1 MPAVRQPVIFVPHG
15 GGPCF
20 WIEFPPPFGP
30 HAWDN
35 LRDYL
40 AGVLKSLPER
50 PKAFLVVTAHWET
63 DQPTVSVNPKP
74 GMLYDYNGFPPHTYK
89 LSYPAPGDPELAAE
103 VKRLIEAAGLP
114 VATDGERGF
123 DHGVF
128 VPFLIVDPKAEIPV
142 VMLSLRKDLD
152 PAFHIKLGKA
162 LAPLRDQGVAI
173 VGSGMSFHDLRHFRD
188 GDTTASAAFDA
199 WLDETA
205 KAPGPEREA
214 RLTAVGQGAVGARVP
229 SARGAPLAA
238 DGGGWRRRRQ
248 QGNARLQRQDR
259 RQDDLGV
266 SVRMRLS
273 FDTARRN
280 LERAGDGAGASLL
293 ALRHAIER
301 RAVMPAIGLSHGS
314 GSPRSS
320 DPAIASAHER
330 RRSPPAIVAATS
342 PKTQISGK

>member
-1 MPAVRQPVIFVPHG
+1 MPALRQPAIFVPHG

-30 HAWDN
+30 HAWDG

-40 AGVLKSLPER
+40 SGLVASLPQR
-50 PKAFLVVTAHWET
+50 PKAFLVVTAHWEAAE
-63 DQPTVSVNPKP
+63 PTVSVNPKP
-74 GMLYDYNGFPPHTYK
+74 GMLFDYYGFPVHTYK
-89 LSYPAPGDPELAAE
+89 LSYPAPGDPGLAAE

-162 LAPLRDQGVAI
+162 LEPLRDQGVAI

-205 KAPGPEREA
+205 KAPGEEREA
-214 RLTAVGQGAVGARVP
+214 RLAHWDKAP
-229 SARGAPLAA
+229 SARACHPREEHLLPLM
-238 DGGGWRRRRQ
+238 
-248 QGNARLQRQDR
+248 
-259 RQDDLGV
+259 V
-266 SVRMRLS
+266 V
-273 FDTARRN
+273 
-280 LERAGDGAGASLL
+280 AGAAGESKGM
-293 ALRHAIER
+293 RDFNDK
-301 RAVMPAIGLSHGS
+301 IGGKM
-314 GSPRSS
+314 
-320 DPAIASAHER
+320 ISAFR
-330 RRSPPAIVAATS
+330 F
-342 PKTQISGK
+342 G

>member
-1 MPAVRQPVIFVPHG
+1 MGANDLEVPMPAVRQPVIFVPHG

-128 VPFLIVDPKAEIPV
+128 VPFLILDPKAEIPV

-173 VGSGMSFHDLRHFRD
+173 VGSGIELS
-188 GDTTASAAFDA
+188 TTSGIS
-199 WLDETA
+199 ETA
-205 KAPGPEREA
+205 TRPLPRDLTPGSTR
-214 RLTAVGQGAVGARVP
+214 RRKRRDR
-229 SARGAPLAA
+229 SARRGSRN
-238 DGGGWRRRRQ
+238 GTRRRR
-248 QGNARLQRQDR
+248 
-259 RQDDLGV
+259 
-266 SVRMRLS
+266 
-273 FDTARRN
+273 
-280 LERAGDGAGASLL
+280 RA
-293 ALRHAIER
+293 
-301 RAVMPAIGLSHGS
+301 PAIRA
-314 GSPRSS
+314 RS
-320 DPAIASAHER
+320 
-330 RRSPPAIVAATS
+330 TS
-342 PKTQISGK
+342 CR